1 MPELTISYVNVYVSD
16 LDKAASFYRDTLGLT
31 PTIEDAS
38 FGYLGFAAGSVRLGV
53 ARVDPE
59 SEQADLIGRHTGVGF
74 AASDVSK
81 TAAEL
86 GALGVNFTMPPSKQ
100 PWGGFMAMF
109 SDPDGNVYYLDQ
121 LSGS

>member
-16 LDKAASFYRDTLGLT
+16 LDKAASFYRDTLGLS
-31 PTIEDAS
+31 PTIEAAS
-38 FGYLGFAAGSVRLGV
+38 FGYLGFAAGPVRLGV

-86 GALGVNFTMPPSKQ
+86 EALGVKFHDAAQ
-100 PWGGFMAMF
+100 QAALGRLHG
-109 SDPDGNVYYLDQ
+109 DVQ
-121 LSGS
+121 